1 MLWSAGRLARLNDR
15 DPGSSTLLVWGRAP
29 SPVQAERSSAAC
41 LQSPQLWIR
50 ARLQVEPCASAIR
63 EYDFCNLQLFVP
75 QTTFQTGDIGEIDHA
90 ARLLRAGRL
99 VAFPTETVYG
109 LGANALDAEAV
120 ARIYAVKR
128 RPGTSPIIVHVASIE
143 MAQSLVADW
152 PEAAD
157 RLAQKFWPGPLTLVL
172 EKQLDKQPAI
182 PAIVTANLSTVG
194 LRMPAHP
201 IALALIRAAGV
212 PLAAPSANRF
222 TQLSPT
228 TADHVRR
235 SLGSDLDYILD
246 GGPCQVG
253 IESTVLSLAEPRP
266 ILLRPGG
273 ISRTE
278 LEAIVGPV
286 ASAQEVQAG
295 AHPAPGLH
303 PRHYSPRTTLYL
315 ATNGKLPD
323 QGQGIYLQHQHPPSR
338 TNITIHQMPQSAAD
352 YAAAL
357 YEVLHQA
364 DAGTYSWIAVDFP
377 PSTPEWEAIHDR
389 LKRAA
394 TK

>member
-1 MLWSAGRLARLNDR
+1 MPPTA
-15 DPGSSTLLVWGRAP
+15 DPG
-29 SPVQAERSSAAC
+29 
-41 LQSPQLWIR
+41 
-50 ARLQVEPCASAIR
+50 
-63 EYDFCNLQLFVP
+63 
-75 QTTFQTGDIGEIDHA
+75 EIAHA

-109 LGANALDAEAV
+109 LGANALDADAV

-128 RPGTSPIIVHVASIE
+128 RPATSPLIVHVASIE
-143 MAQSLVADW
+143 MAQSLVANW

-157 RLAQKFWPGPLTLVL
+157 RLAKKFWPGPLTLVL
-172 EKQLDKQPAI
+172 PTSHVGADALFRRAEQSEAARAI
-182 PAIVTANLSTVG
+182 PDIVTAGLPTVG

-201 IALALIRAAGV
+201 IALALIRAAGI

-222 TQLSPT
+222 TELSPT
-228 TADHVRR
+228 TADHVRS
-235 SLGSDLDYILD
+235 SLGSEVDYIFD
-246 GGPCQVG
+246 GGPCTVG
-253 IESTVLSLAEPRP
+253 IESTVLSLAEPAP
-266 ILLRPGG
+266 ILYRPGG

-278 LEAIVGPV
+278 LEAVVGPI
-286 ASAQEVQAG
+286 ASAQEVATG
-295 AHPAPGLH
+295 AHPAPGMH

-315 ATNGKLPD
+315 TANGKVPD
-323 QGQGIYLQHQHPPSR
+323 QGHGIYLRHQHPPSR
-338 TNITIHQMPQSAAD
+338 ADVAVHQMPQSAAG

-364 DAGTYSWIAVDFP
+364 DAGNYNWIAVDLP

-394 TK
+394 TSE